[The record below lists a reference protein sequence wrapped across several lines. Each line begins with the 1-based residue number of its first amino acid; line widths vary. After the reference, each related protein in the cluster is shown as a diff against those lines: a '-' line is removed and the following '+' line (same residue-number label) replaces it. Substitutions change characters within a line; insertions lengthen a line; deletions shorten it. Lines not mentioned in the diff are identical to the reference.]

1 MISLPF
7 TITIPIL
14 LAALMLLGYIGASLW
29 QWSLYGAIALLLLNA
44 PIWIWGAFGMLAL
57 IFNLPL
63 LRRNLATVP
72 IMKLIQSLK
81 LLPSISATEQ
91 AAIESGTVWIEGE
104 FFSGNPDFQR
114 INSEPYPT
122 IDAEIQSFLDIQVE
136 TACEMATDWEIHRRK
151 DLPPALWDY
160 LKQERF
166 LGMTIPKSYG
176 GLGFSS
182 LAYSAVMMK
191 LASRSFIHTATV
203 GVTNSLGPAKLLLSY
218 GTDAQK
224 DYYLPRLTRGEE
236 IPCFALTEPSA
247 GSDAASITAKGVVFK
262 AEDDNLYIRLNFRKR
277 YITLGAIATLIGL
290 AFKLYDPD
298 NLLGKGEDVGI
309 TCALIPS
316 HTAGVILGK
325 RHDPMGVPFYNS
337 PIEGVNVVVPIS
349 QIIGGMEKAG
359 FGWQMLM
366 QSLAAG
372 RGISFPA
379 TCTGVAK
386 LVTRVTG
393 AYAAIRHQ
401 FGLPIGRFEGVEE
414 PLARIGGLT
423 YLMEAARVYTCA
435 AVDHG
440 EKPAV
445 AAAIAKYQFTELA
458 RKIVNDGM
466 DTLGGAGICRGPRNL
481 LANLYTAMPIPITV
495 EGSNILTRTMMIF
508 GQGAIRCHPY
518 IYQEIAALQK
528 QDAIALD
535 LLLWNHLGFTIKNG
549 FRSALL
555 SLSRGH
561 LANVP
566 ESGASKPITR
576 YYQKLTWASATFAFL
591 TDSAFLL
598 FGGSLKRHEKL
609 TGRFADMLSWL
620 YLGSATL
627 RRFTA
632 EGQPEADLPFVNWAM
647 QYSLAQIQLALEG
660 ILDNLPLPA
669 IARIPLLG
677 WCRLNA
683 IASLPTDAI
692 GGQVAKSL
700 QTFGCDRDRLTAGI
714 YIPTDSNQALGRLEN
729 AFSLSTRAE
738 VIFQK
743 LKSAM
748 RSGELPNVKL
758 DRNLAQAIAT
768 AVSANIISEAEANL
782 LRESEL
788 ARNDA
793 IQVDAFTLDEYM
805 QGSEVASVASVASS
819 EKLYNS
825 SAITENL
832 SFFRKSTIFRSPLN
846 DILRSG

>member
-1 MISLPF
+1 MITLPF
-7 TITIPIL
+7 AITMPAL
-14 LAALMLLGYIGASLW
+14 FAALMLLGYLGASVW
-29 QWSLYGAIALLLLNA
+29 QWSLYGAIALLVGNA
-44 PIWIWGAFGMLAL
+44 PLWIWVVFGVLAL
-57 IFNLPL
+57 IFNLPF
-63 LRRNLATVP
+63 LRRNLATIP
-72 IMKLIQSLK
+72 IMKMIQALK

-104 FFSGNPDFQR
+104 FFSGNPNFQR

-122 IDAEIQSFLDIQVE
+122 IDSEIQSFLDIKVE
-136 TACEMATDWEIHRRK
+136 KACAMATDWEIHRCK

-166 LGMTIPKSYG
+166 LGMTIPKIYG

-191 LASRSFIHTATV
+191 LASRSFVHTATV
-203 GVTNSLGPAKLLLSY
+203 GVTNSLGPAKLLLNY

-224 DYYLPRLTRGEE
+224 DYYLPRLASGEE

-247 GSDAASITAKGVVFK
+247 GSDAASIISKGVVFK
-262 AEDDNLYIRLNFRKR
+262 GEDDNLYIRLNFRKR

-316 HTAGVILGK
+316 NTTGVILGK

-337 PIEGVNVVVPIS
+337 PIEGVNVIVPIT
-349 QIIGGMEKAG
+349 QIIGGVEQAG
-359 FGWQMLM
+359 HGWQMLM
-366 QSLAAG
+366 QTLAAG

-386 LVTRVTG
+386 FVTRVTG
-393 AYAAIRHQ
+393 AYAAVRRQ

-435 AVDHG
+435 AVDRG

-518 IYQEIAALQK
+518 IYQEIEALQK

-535 LLLWNHLGFTIKNG
+535 LLLWNHMGFTIKNG

-561 LANVP
+561 FTNVS
-566 ESGASKPITR
+566 ESGTSGAIAR

-627 RRFTA
+627 RRFAA
-632 EGQPEADLPFVNWAM
+632 EGHPEADLPFVHWAM

-669 IARIPLLG
+669 VIRVPLLS
-677 WCRLNA
+677 WCRLNS
-683 IASLPTDAI
+683 IASPPTDTLGSQI
-692 GGQVAKSL
+692 AKSL
-700 QTFGCDRDRLTAGI
+700 QTFGSDRDRLTSGI
-714 YIPTDSNQALGRLEN
+714 YIPTDPNEALGRLEN
-729 AFSLSTRAE
+729 AFSLSDQAE

-743 LKSAM
+743 LKVAM
-748 RSGELPNVKL
+748 RSGQILNIKL
-758 DRNLAQAIAT
+758 DHNLEQVITLAL
-768 AVSANIISEAEANL
+768 SANIISEAEANL
-782 LRESEL
+782 LRNTEL

-793 IQVDAFTLDEYM
+793 VQVDAFAHM
-805 QGSEVASVASVASS
+805 G
-819 EKLYNS
+819 K
-825 SAITENL
+825 
-832 SFFRKSTIFRSPLN
+832 
-846 DILRSG
+846 

>member
-7 TITIPIL
+7 AITMPML
-14 LAALMLLGYIGASLW
+14 LAALLLLGYMGASLW
-29 QWSLYGAIALLLLNA
+29 QWSLYGAIALLLFNA
-44 PIWIWGAFGMLAL
+44 PLWLWGIFGVLAL
-57 IFNLPL
+57 VFNLPL

-72 IMKLIQSLK
+72 IMKLIRSLK

-122 IDAEIQSFLDIQVE
+122 IDPEIQSFLDIQVE
-136 TACEMATDWEIHRRK
+136 KACEMATDWEIHRRK

-203 GVTNSLGPAKLLLSY
+203 GVTNSLGPAKLLLNY
-218 GTDAQK
+218 GTESQK
-224 DYYLPRLTRGEE
+224 DYYLPRLASGAE

-298 NLLGKGEDVGI
+298 QLLGKDEDVGI

-316 HTAGVILGK
+316 NTTGVILGQ

-337 PIEGVNVVVPIS
+337 PIAGVDVVVPIS
-349 QIIGGMEKAG
+349 QIIGGVEQAG
-359 FGWQMLM
+359 HGWQMLV
-366 QSLAAG
+366 QTLAAG
-372 RGISFPA
+372 RGVSFPA

-386 LVTRVTG
+386 FVTRVTG
-393 AYAAIRHQ
+393 AYAAVRRQ

-435 AVDHG
+435 AVDRG

-518 IYQEIAALQK
+518 IYQEIEALQK
-528 QDAIALD
+528 QDEIALD

-561 LANVP
+561 LVNVADS
-566 ESGASKPITR
+566 ETSRSITR

-591 TDSAFLL
+591 TDTAFLL

-627 RRFTA
+627 RRFVA
-632 EGQPEADLPFVNWAM
+632 EGQQEADLPFVNWAM

-660 ILDNLPLPA
+660 ILDNLPLPV
-669 IARIPLLG
+669 IVRIPLLG
-677 WCRLNA
+677 WCRLNP
-683 IASLPTDAI
+683 IASLPTDAL
-692 GGQVAKSL
+692 GGQIAKSI
-700 QTFGCDRDRLTAGI
+700 QTFGSDRDRLTSGI
-714 YIPTDSNQALGRLEN
+714 YIPTDSHEALGRLEN
-729 AFSLSTRAE
+729 AFSLSDRAE

-743 LKSAM
+743 LKSAT
-748 RSGELPNVKL
+748 RSGLLNVKL
-758 DRNLAQAIAT
+758 DRNLEQAISL
-768 AVSANIISEAEANL
+768 AVSINIISEVEANL
-782 LRESEL
+782 LREAEL

-805 QGSEVASVASVASS
+805 QGAEVTSP
-819 EKLYNS
+819 EKLYTS
-825 SAITENL
+825 SAIAA
-832 SFFRKSTIFRSPLN
+832 KPLTTAL
-846 DILRSG
+846 I

>member
-1 MISLPF
+1 MITLSLAV
-7 TITIPIL
+7 TVPIL
-14 LAALMLLGYIGASLW
+14 LVAFVLLGYMGASLW
-29 QWSLYGAIALLLLNA
+29 QWSVYGAIALLLLNA
-44 PIWIWGAFGMLAL
+44 PVWILGIFGILAL
-57 IFNLPL
+57 VFNLPF
-63 LRRNLATVP
+63 LRRHVATTP
-72 IMKLIQSLK
+72 IMKAIRALK

-104 FFSGNPDFQR
+104 FFSGNPNFQR
-114 INSEPYPT
+114 IHSEPYPT
-122 IDAEIQSFLDIQVE
+122 LDPEIQSFLDVKVE
-136 TACEMATDWEIHRRK
+136 KACTMATDWEIHRRK
-151 DLPPALWDY
+151 DMPPALWDY

-166 LGMTIPKSYG
+166 FGMTIPKSHG

-203 GVTNSLGPAKLLLSY
+203 GVTNSLGPAKLLLNY
-218 GTDAQK
+218 GTAAQK
-224 DYYLPRLTRGEE
+224 EYYLPRLAKGEE

-277 YITLGAIATLIGL
+277 YITLGAIATLLGL

-316 HTAGVILGK
+316 NTAGVILGK

-337 PIEGVNVVVPIS
+337 PIEGANVIVPIS
-349 QIIGGMEKAG
+349 QIIGGVEQAG
-359 FGWQMLM
+359 HGWQMLV
-366 QSLAAG
+366 QTLAAG

-386 LVTRVTG
+386 FVTRVTG
-393 AYAAIRHQ
+393 AYAAVRRQ

-435 AVDHG
+435 AVDRG

-518 IYQEIAALQK
+518 IYQEIDALQK

-535 LLLWNHLGFTIKNG
+535 LLLWNHLGFTVKNG
-549 FRSALL
+549 FRSLLL

-561 LANVP
+561 LAHSSDSMGTAVGLP
-566 ESGASKPITR
+566 KEIAR

-591 TDSAFLL
+591 TDCAFLL

-609 TGRFADMLSWL
+609 TGRFADTLSWL

-627 RRFTA
+627 RRFAA
-632 EGQPEADLPFVNWAM
+632 EGQKSEDLPFVNWAM

-669 IARIPLLG
+669 MIRVPLLG
-677 WCRLNA
+677 WCRLNP
-683 IASLPTDAI
+683 IGSLPTDTLGSQI
-692 GGQVAKSL
+692 AKSL
-700 QTFGCDRDRLTAGI
+700 QTFGSDRDRLTFGI
-714 YIPTDSNQALGRLEN
+714 YIPTDPNEALGRLEN
-729 AFSLSTRAE
+729 AFSLSDRAE
-738 VIFQK
+738 IVFQK
-743 LKSAM
+743 LKLAM
-748 RSGELPNVKL
+748 RSGQLLQIKL
-758 DRNLAQAIAT
+758 DSDLDQAIAL
-768 AVSANIISEAEANL
+768 ALSANIISEAEANL
-782 LRESEL
+782 LREAEL

-793 IQVDAFTLDEYM
+793 IQVDAFSLDEYM
-805 QGSEVASVASVASS
+805 QGTKVDNH
-819 EKLYNS
+819 EKHEKFDAP
-825 SAITENL
+825 SAIVAKPLATANL
-832 SFFRKSTIFRSPLN
+832 
-846 DILRSG
+846 

>member
-1 MISLPF
+1 MISLSF

-14 LAALMLLGYIGASLW
+14 LATLMLLGYIGASLW
-29 QWSLYGAIALLLLNA
+29 QWSLYVAIAILLLNA
-44 PIWIWGAFGMLAL
+44 PIWIWGAFGIIAL

-114 INSEPYPT
+114 INSEPYPS

-224 DYYLPRLTRGEE
+224 DYYLPRLARGEE

-247 GSDAASITAKGVVFK
+247 GSDAASITAKGVVFQ

-298 NLLGKGEDVGI
+298 QILGKGEDVGI

-337 PIEGVNVVVPIS
+337 PIEGVNVIVPIS

-372 RGISFPA
+372 RGVSFPA

-561 LANVP
+561 LANVSD
-566 ESGASKPITR
+566 SGASKSITR

-591 TDSAFLL
+591 TDTAFLL

-647 QYSLAQIQLALEG
+647 QYSLAQIQQALEG

-669 IARIPLLG
+669 IARMPLLG

-683 IASLPTDAI
+683 IANLPTDAI
-692 GGQVAKSL
+692 GAQVAKSL

-729 AFSLSTRAE
+729 AFSLSTSAE
-738 VIFQK
+738 VVFQK

-758 DRNLAQAIAT
+758 DRNLDQAIAT
-768 AVSANIISEAEANL
+768 ALSAKIISETEANL
-782 LRESEL
+782 LRSAEL

-805 QGSEVASVASVASS
+805 QGTDVASP
-819 EKLYNS
+819 EKLYTAT
-825 SAITENL
+825 AIATKPFTTAL
-832 SFFRKSTIFRSPLN
+832 KIV
-846 DILRSG
+846 

>member
-1 MISLPF
+1 MINLPF
-7 TITIPIL
+7 AITVPIL
-14 LAALMLLGYIGASLW
+14 FATLMLLGYMGASLW
-29 QWSLYGAIALLLLNA
+29 QWSLYGAIAILLFNA
-44 PIWIWGAFGMLAL
+44 PIWIWGIFVVLAL
-57 IFNLPL
+57 VFNLPW

-72 IMKLIQSLK
+72 IMKLIQALK

-104 FFSGNPDFQR
+104 FFSGSPDFQR

-122 IDAEIQSFLDIQVE
+122 IDPEIQSFLDIQVE
-136 TACEMATDWEIHRRK
+136 KACEMATDWEIHRRK

-224 DYYLPRLTRGEE
+224 DYYLPRLASGAE
-236 IPCFALTEPSA
+236 IPCFALTEPTA

-298 NLLGKGEDVGI
+298 HLLGKGEDVGI

-316 HTAGVILGK
+316 HTEGVILGK

-337 PIEGVNVVVPIS
+337 PIAGVDVVVPIS
-349 QIIGGMEKAG
+349 QIIGGMEQAG
-359 FGWQMLM
+359 HGWQMLM

-393 AYAAIRHQ
+393 AYAAVRQQ
-401 FGLPIGRFEGVEE
+401 FGLSIGRFEGVEE

-518 IYQEIAALQK
+518 IYQEIAALQT

-561 LANVP
+561 FANLP
-566 ESGASKPITR
+566 DSGSSKSITR

-591 TDSAFLL
+591 TDTAFLL

-632 EGQPEADLPFVNWAM
+632 EGQLEEDLPFVNWAM

-660 ILDNLPLPA
+660 ILDNLPLPV
-669 IARIPLLG
+669 IVRLPLLG

-683 IASLPTDAI
+683 IANLPTDALGSQI
-692 GGQVAKSL
+692 AKSL
-700 QTFGCDRDRLTAGI
+700 QTFGGDRDRLTAGI
-714 YIPTDSNQALGRLEN
+714 YIPTEPNQALGRLEN
-729 AFSLSTRAE
+729 AFSLCDRAE
-738 VIFQK
+738 PVFQK
-743 LKSAM
+743 LKAAL
-748 RSGELPNVKL
+748 RSGELLNIKL
-758 DRNLAQAIAT
+758 DRNLESAIAM
-768 AVSANIISEAEANL
+768 ALSANIISEAEANL
-782 LRESEL
+782 LRESDL
-788 ARNDA
+788 ASNDA

-805 QGSEVASVASVASS
+805 QGTEVASP
-819 EKLYNS
+819 EKLYAS
-825 SAITENL
+825 SAIA
-832 SFFRKSTIFRSPLN
+832 
-846 DILRSG
+846 

>member
-1 MISLPF
+1 MITLPF

-14 LAALMLLGYIGASLW
+14 FVALMLLGYIGASLW
-29 QWSLYGAIALLLLNA
+29 QWSLYGAIAILLLNA
-44 PIWIWGAFGMLAL
+44 PIWIWGAFGVLAL

-72 IMKLIQSLK
+72 IMKLIQALK

-91 AAIESGTVWIEGE
+91 AAIDSGTVWIEGE
-104 FFSGNPDFQR
+104 FFSGSPDFQR

-136 TACEMATDWEIHRRK
+136 RACEMATDWEIHRRK

-224 DYYLPRLTRGEE
+224 DYYLPRLAQGTE

-561 LANVP
+561 LANMP
-566 ESGASKPITR
+566 DSGSSKSINR

-669 IARIPLLG
+669 ISRIPLLG

-700 QTFGCDRDRLTAGI
+700 QTFGCDRDRLTTGI

-729 AFSLSTRAE
+729 AFSLSTLAE
-738 VIFQK
+738 VVFQK
-743 LKSAM
+743 LKAAM
-748 RSGELPNVKL
+748 RLGELPNIKL
-758 DRNLAQAIAT
+758 DRNLEQAIAMSL
-768 AVSANIISEAEANL
+768 SANIISEAEANI
-782 LRESEL
+782 LRSAEL

-805 QGSEVASVASVASS
+805 QGSEVVS
-819 EKLYNS
+819 
-825 SAITENL
+825 
-832 SFFRKSTIFRSPLN
+832 
-846 DILRSG
+846 

>member
-1 MISLPF
+1 MITLPF
-7 TITIPIL
+7 AITIPML
-14 LAALMLLGYIGASLW
+14 FAALMLLGYIGASLW
-29 QWSLYGAIALLLLNA
+29 QWSLYGAIAILLLNA
-44 PIWIWGAFGMLAL
+44 PIWIWGAFGAITL
-57 IFNLPL
+57 ILNLPL

-104 FFSGNPDFQR
+104 FFSGSPDFQR

-224 DYYLPRLTRGEE
+224 DYYLPRLAQGTE

-298 NLLGKGEDVGI
+298 QLLGKGEDVGI

-316 HTAGVILGK
+316 NTAGVILGK

-372 RGISFPA
+372 RGVSFPA

-561 LANVP
+561 LANMP
-566 ESGASKPITR
+566 DSGSSKSITR

-591 TDSAFLL
+591 TDTAFLL

-627 RRFTA
+627 RRFTS

-683 IASLPTDAI
+683 IANLPTDAI
-692 GGQVAKSL
+692 GAQVAKSL

-738 VIFQK
+738 VVFQK

-758 DRNLAQAIAT
+758 DRNLEQAIAM
-768 AVSANIISEAEANL
+768 AVSAKIISEAEANI
-782 LRESEL
+782 LREAEL

-819 EKLYNS
+819 EKLYTS
-825 SAITENL
+825 STITENL
-832 SFFRKSTIFRSPLN
+832 TLFRKSTIFRSPLN